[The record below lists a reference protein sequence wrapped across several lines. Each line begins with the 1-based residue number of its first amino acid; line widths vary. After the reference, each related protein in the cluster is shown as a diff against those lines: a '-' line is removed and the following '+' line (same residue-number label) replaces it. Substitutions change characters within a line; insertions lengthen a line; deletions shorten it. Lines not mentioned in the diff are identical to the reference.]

1 MNRYFCLLV
10 TIILLLIG
18 GCSRRRGPGPLS
30 PEEALKS
37 FRLNED
43 FRIELFAAEPHVLD
57 PVEVVFDEQG
67 RAFAA
72 EMLDLPDDPPSGKPP
87 RGCIHLLEDTDGDG
101 RAERATVFADKLLQ
115 VTSMLPWKG
124 GLLVAAAPDI
134 LYLKDLNGDGKADER
149 KVLFTGFALVNP
161 ESRITNL
168 RFGIDNWIYASNNGQ
183 RGTITFSERP
193 DLPPVNVLGADF
205 RFRLD
210 RGLFEAESGPTQFGQ
225 AMDDWGHRFI
235 TENTLHVRHVVTP
248 RRYYDRNPLL
258 AAGAAAQDISDH
270 GQPAVPIFP
279 LTKPQYWREV
289 RTQMRQQR
297 YRENKLED
305 VRPLSASTEIVGGY
319 FSAAAGGTIYSGDAF
334 PEKYRGNLFT
344 GDVSANLVHRDIL
357 DPDGVSFVAKRPP
370 EEQDREFLASTD
382 PWFRPCNFATGPD
395 GNLYVVDMYREFI
408 ETPESIPEEL
418 KKDMDFYSGD
428 TMGRIYRIVPRD
440 APKSKAVRPDLG
452 KAGTSDLVRLLS
464 HRNGWWRL
472 TAQRLLLERQDKSA
486 VPLLTKMVLEGESPQ
501 ARLHALYALEGLSA
515 LDSALV
521 DAGLR
526 DSNPGVREHAV
537 RLAESFPE
545 LLPKL
550 ASLAG
555 DSSPH
560 VRFHLALSL
569 GQFLSP
575 LRPEAATETSGASRA
590 RPDAK
595 GDLVIGTLAALA
607 SGHAQ
612 DRWFRAAILSSTPQ
626 SSARLLQS
634 IVSRGDFFGQ
644 PTAGKEEFLRDL
656 ASVVGTRHDTAEI
669 LHFMNLL
676 LKTKQLGAEPW
687 QVAGL
692 SGLARGLKV
701 AEARLKV
708 ASVEALL
715 ASSLAG
721 PSEKVQAAA
730 RSVARHFEMPAFISR
745 SIREALNPSL
755 PVERREIAIQSLGG
769 GRFPEVR
776 PVLERLLSAELDQKL
791 LKAAVAALASF
802 DDPEISRV
810 LIGRWK
816 SFGPEIRNDV
826 LDALL
831 GHKERAPALLEA
843 IEGGRIERAALD
855 LPRKEKLLR
864 NPDEKVSGRAGK
876 IFGGEAGD
884 RDAVVQ
890 AYHTSLNAAGD
901 ATRGKSVFEKNCATC
916 HTARG
921 GRRIGPDLSGV
932 NSRTKAQLLNDI
944 LAPSQSIQP
953 AYTNY
958 VIVTRDGRIHDG
970 LIANESRGTITLRR
984 SDSDDETILRSN
996 IGEIRASP
1004 VSLMPDGLE
1013 AGMSKGDMADL
1024 IAYLQATH
1032 LRPGNSGSPQGREA
1046 ARKDN

>member
-10 TIILLLIG
+10 TILSILFC
-18 GCSRRRGPGPLS
+18 GCSRSRGPGPLS

-43 FRIELFAAEPHVLD
+43 FRIELFAAEPYVLD

-72 EMLDLPDDPPSGKPP
+72 EMLDLPDDPPPGKPP
-87 RGCIHLLEDTDGDG
+87 RGVIHLLEDADGDG
-101 RAERATVFADKLLQ
+101 RVDRATVFADKLLQ

-183 RGTITFSERP
+183 RGTITFTERP

-270 GQPAVPIFP
+270 GQPAVRIFP
-279 LTKPQYWREV
+279 LTKPQHWREV

-297 YRENKLED
+297 YRENKLEQ
-305 VRPLSASTEIVGGY
+305 VRPLNASTEMVGGY

-357 DPDGVSFVAKRPP
+357 TPEGASFVAKRPP

-452 KAGTSDLVRLLS
+452 KAGTPDLVRLLS
-464 HRNGWWRL
+464 HPNGWWRL

-486 VPLLTKMVLEGESPQ
+486 VPLLTKTVLESESPQ

-537 RLAESFPE
+537 RLAEGFPE
-545 LLPKL
+545 LVPKL
-550 ASLAG
+550 TSMAG

-569 GQFLSP
+569 GQFLP
-575 LRPEAATETSGASRA
+575 PFGPEASTEAAVSRA
-590 RPDAK
+590 HPDATA
-595 GDLVIGTLAALA
+595 DRVLGTLAALG
-607 SGHAQ
+607 SSQAQ

-626 SSARLLQS
+626 ASARLLQS
-634 IVSRGDFFGQ
+634 IVARGDFFGQ
-644 PTAGKEEFLRDL
+644 HTTGKEDFLRDL
-656 ASVVGTRHDTAEI
+656 ASVVGTRHDAAEI
-669 LHFMNLL
+669 LQFMNLL
-676 LKTKQLGAEPW
+676 LKTKQLSAEPW

-692 SGLARGLKV
+692 GGLARGLKV

-708 ASVEALL
+708 PSVEALL
-715 ASSLAG
+715 ASSLVA

-730 RSVARHFEMPAFISR
+730 RSVARHFEMPSFISK
-745 SIREALNPSL
+745 SIREALNESL
-755 PVERREIAIQSLGG
+755 PVERREMAIQSLGG
-769 GRFPEVR
+769 GRFPDVR
-776 PVLERLLSAELDQKL
+776 PALESLLSAELDQKL

-802 DDPEISRV
+802 DDPEISRL

-816 SFGPEIRNDV
+816 GFGPEIRNDV

-831 GHKERAPALLEA
+831 GHRERAPALLEA

-864 NPDEKVSGRAGK
+864 NPDEKVSSRAAR

-884 RDAVVQ
+884 RAAVVQ
-890 AYHTSLNAAGD
+890 AYHTALDQKGD
-901 ATRGKSVFEKNCATC
+901 ATRGKSVFEKTCATC

-932 NSRTKAQLLNDI
+932 NSRTKEQLLNDI

-953 AYTNY
+953 TYTNY
-958 VIVTRDGRIHDG
+958 VVVTRDGRIHDG

-1013 AGMSKGDMADL
+1013 EGMSKGDMADL

-1032 LRPGNSGSPQGREA
+1032 LRPGSPGSPPGPEA
-1046 ARKDN
+1046 AKKE